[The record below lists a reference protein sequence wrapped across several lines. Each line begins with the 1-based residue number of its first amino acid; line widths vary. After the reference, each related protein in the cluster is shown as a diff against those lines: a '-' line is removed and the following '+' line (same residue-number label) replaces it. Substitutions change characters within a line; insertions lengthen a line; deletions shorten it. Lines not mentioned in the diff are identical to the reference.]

1 MTKPW
6 NAIWAGGATLALTG
20 VVACSSNPTTLSAPP
35 STKTSPV
42 AAEEPLNEVLVGEH
56 LFKDQRLSSSGK
68 MACVTCH
75 SEEFGHADVP
85 GTFLP
90 VGGPALKSMGK
101 RSSPTVRY
109 LNTNPPFRLD
119 AQGNAWGGFTWD
131 GRADSRHDQAKDP
144 FFEHAEMALDGSPE
158 KPQALLKQVRSA
170 DYYPQVKTWYASDD
184 LSQDGVLFQRVLQAL
199 SVYQREDGDYNLFD
213 SRFDQSLSGAVNLTP
228 LEKRGQAIFNNPGQG
243 NCMACH
249 TSQSAE
255 QKPAFTDFGFRALGV
270 PMNAMASNILS
281 DPTDH
286 DLGLC
291 RSGRKLPSGTN
302 ADRFCGQFKTPTLR
316 NVERSAPYF
325 HNGALVTLEEAVW
338 FHFTRETDPDRWYG
352 AGNPRYNDLPRKYHA
367 NVVQGKP
374 FDGSWQPTQADMGAL
389 LAFLKTLNDADQ
401 TEPLHATQR

>member
-1 MTKPW
+1 MKTMP
-6 NAIWAGGATLALTG
+6 AIWSGVMATVLTG
-20 VVACSSNPTTLSAPP
+20 LTACALDSGISPALQSVKASQAP
-35 STKTSPV
+35 V
-42 AAEEPLNEVLVGEH
+42 EEPLDEVLVGEF
-56 LFKDQRLSSSGK
+56 LFKDPRLSASGQ

-75 SEEFGHADVP
+75 AEEFGHADIP

-90 VGGPALKSMGK
+90 VGGAALNQMGK

-119 AQGNAWGGFTWD
+119 TQGNAWGGFTWD

-144 FFEHAEMALDGSPE
+144 FFEHAEMALEGSPE
-158 KPQALLKQVRSA
+158 KPQALLKLVRSA
-170 DYYPQVKTWYASDD
+170 DYYPKIKAWYSADD
-184 LSQDGVLFQRVLQAL
+184 LNKDGVLFQRVLQAL
-199 SVYQREDGDYNLFD
+199 AVYQRDDDDYNLFD
-213 SRFDQSLSGAVNLTP
+213 SRFDQALTGVVSLTP
-228 LEKRGQAIFNNPGQG
+228 LEKRGLAIFNNPDQG

-255 QKPAFTDFGFRALGV
+255 HKPAFTDFGFRALGV
-270 PMNAMASNILS
+270 PMNAMASNVLS
-281 DPTDH
+281 DVTDH

-291 RSGRKLPSGTN
+291 RSGRKLPSGTA
-302 ADRFCGQFKTPTLR
+302 ADRYCGQFKTPTLR

-338 FHFTRETDPDRWYG
+338 FHFTRDTDPARWYG
-352 AGNPRYNDLPRKYHA
+352 AGSPRYNDLPAKFHA

-374 FDGSWQPTQADMGAL
+374 FDGSWQPTGEDMGAM

-401 TEPLHATQR
+401 KQPLHTAVR